1 MTMRKA
7 YCVMNFKNNTLYN
20 IIDITQNVLV
30 YEFFRKIA
38 DLSTKSYIVLNMGFF
53 VENPHKRKDFQV

>member
-1 MTMRKA
+1 MMNKDF
-7 YCVMNFKNNTLYN
+7 CVMNYKNNTLYN
-20 IIDITQNVLV
+20 IVDITQNMLI

-38 DLSTKSYIVLNMGFF
+38 DLSSIKNNVLNMGFL